1 MFKNVS
7 RWSWLTIF
15 ALANLLFWVLVAA
28 AIGVMATDTVDLGV
42 ETFVRRSYHEYRTT
56 AVAVWKQA
64 AAQTP
69 FPAGPTADPT
79 ARVIADKPGLRPAGA
94 SAAANTSAAAIAWPD
109 TPPAQPIVETGTGQE
124 VGQAPL
130 PTPQLSLETPAPNP
144 VVGPTAP
151 PTATPVRSPLLIAN
165 PELKD
170 LDQMDAE
177 MSRSA
182 VGRPVQIRYQETALN
197 QEIAAL
203 VENNP
208 KLPYQNVRIDL
219 KPDRVIVKG
228 YATVLGFPVG
238 TEVVG
243 RLAVKNCALQ
253 VEIEQISI
261 AGVLTPGF
269 VKEQIK
275 SMVIEATT
283 WYPSDYPLCLE
294 QIVLGEERAT
304 VYGTRR

>member
-7 RWSWLTIF
+7 RWSWLTLF
-15 ALANLLFWVLVAA
+15 ALGNLLLWVLVAA
-28 AIGVMATDTVDLGV
+28 AIGLMATDRVDLGV
-42 ETFVRRSYHEYRTT
+42 ETFVRRSYGEYRAT
-56 AVAVWKQA
+56 AIAVWKQA
-64 AAQTP
+64 AAQIP
-69 FPAGPTADPT
+69 FPAGPTAGPT
-79 ARVIADKPGLRPAGA
+79 ARAIADNPGLRPTRA
-94 SAAANTSAAAIAWPD
+94 SAVANTPAAAIAWPD
-109 TPPAQPIVETGTGQE
+109 TPPAQPIIETRSGQE
-124 VGQAPL
+124 VGQEPIPTPPL
-130 PTPQLSLETPAPNP
+130 PAETLTPDPAA
-144 VVGPTAP
+144 T

-165 PELKD
+165 PEFKN

-208 KLPYQNVRIDL
+208 KLPYHNVRVDL

-228 YATVLGFPVG
+228 NATVLGFPVG

-269 VKEQIK
+269 VKDQIK
-275 SMVIEATT
+275 SMVIEAAT